1 MPPRIP
7 RANKPVRPNESDE
20 SRPSHTYSVPVERAV
35 DHCRV
40 FHDGLRLAGEYQISA
55 ALDKAREVDTGF
67 VWLSL
72 HEPSTK
78 QMEKVADIF
87 GIHELIVEDAVSA
100 HQRPKVERYNDQLFV
115 VVRSVKY
122 MDDEEVTDTRQII
135 STGEVQMLIGPDFI
149 VTVRHNAVMPRLAA
163 EIDAEPEVA
172 ALGPASIAWKIA
184 DHLVDDYARITAELS
199 EDVDELENEVF
210 TPRKK
215 INIDKIY
222 MYKREILEMRHAVGP
237 LGPALRTGISA
248 NKDLLS
254 KQIRSY
260 FRDVQDNA
268 MIVND
273 QVHGFDERL
282 SSLLDASVAKVTMQQ
297 NTDMRTISAVVGM
310 VAAPTLIAGIYG
322 MNFDNMPELHWE
334 FGYPMSLLL
343 MLAFVLAMLWWF
355 RRNNW
360 L

>member
-1 MPPRIP
+1 MPPRI
-7 RANKPVRPNESDE
+7 
-20 SRPSHTYSVPVERAV
+20 SRRNARNVSTPARGISVPVERAV

-40 FHDGLRLAGEYQISA
+40 FHDGLRLAGDYPVA
-55 ALDKAREVDTGF
+55 TALDAARKVPTGF

-78 QMEKVADIF
+78 QMEKIAEIF
-87 GIHELIVEDAVSA
+87 GIHELIVDDAVAA

-122 MDDEEVTDTRQII
+122 MDDEKVTDTRQII

-149 VTVRHNAVMPRLAA
+149 VTVRHNASIPKVA
-163 EIDAEPEVA
+163 EFLDAEPEVA
-172 ALGPASIAWKIA
+172 ALGPAAVAWKIA
-184 DHLVDDYARITAELS
+184 DYLVEDYARITGELS

-237 LGPALRTGISA
+237 LGPALKMGLSA

-254 KQIRSY
+254 KRIQSY

-282 SSLLDASVAKVTMQQ
+282 SSLLDASVAKVTLQQ
-297 NTDMRTISAVVGM
+297 NSDMRTISAVVGM

-322 MNFDNMPELHWE
+322 MNFENMPELGWQ
-334 FGYPMSLLL
+334 FGYPLALLL
-343 MLAFVLAMLWWF
+343 MLACVLAMLWWF
-355 RRNNW
+355 KRNDW
-360 L
+360 I